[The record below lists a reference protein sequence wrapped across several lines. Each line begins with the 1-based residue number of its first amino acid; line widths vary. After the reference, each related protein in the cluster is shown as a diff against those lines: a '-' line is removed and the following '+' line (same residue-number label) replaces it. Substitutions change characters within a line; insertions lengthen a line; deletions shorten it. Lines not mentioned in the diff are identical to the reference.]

1 MPAPA
6 ARSQPATTSSNKLV
20 SDSTAQAT
28 ISKEYRIK
36 GAGVLRLAVP
46 ITWASRPRRIPEG
59 REVIDAIEFAPF
71 TGVDFLI
78 HLELRNL
85 GPGVT
90 KSFDIHASLIQAANA
105 ELDDS
110 VEKSVDIHDI
120 NGPEVTGGYYSV
132 TDKRY
137 VTAQPNPGEF
147 KYLTQGFAKLGTML
161 LKFRLLSNQP
171 PGEEKDQLVEMI
183 RSAQFSKE

>member
-1 MPAPA
+1 M
-6 ARSQPATTSSNKLV
+6 
-20 SDSTAQAT
+20 
-28 ISKEYRIK
+28 
-36 GAGVLRLAVP
+36 RLAVP

-59 REVIDAIEFAPF
+59 QEVIDAIQFAPS
-71 TGVDFLI
+71 TGVDFLV
-78 HLELRNL
+78 HLEIRNL

-90 KSFDIHASLIQAANA
+90 KSFDVHASLIQAANA

-120 NGPEVTGGYYSV
+120 TGPEVTGGYYSV

-137 VTAQPNPGEF
+137 VNAQPNPGEY
-147 KYLTQGFAKLGTML
+147 KYLTQGFAKLGTMV

-171 PGEEKDQLVEMI
+171 PGQEKDQLVEMI